1 MKACEGA
8 KSNKKHPSSPHCT
21 VIGLSEAAIPEVFYK
36 KALLKKFTI
45 STGNTCVEVLFKNVP
60 GMNASNFIK
69 KRSQNRCFLEII
81 CERLLF
87 DFFNGS
93 LLHGPK
99 GSRSRLHDSVRLQG
113 LTHRS
118 SFLFLSV
125 HEPNSPHPPPPP
137 PTCVR
142 KSKTNTFHESIRFLY
157 WLF

>member
-1 MKACEGA
+1 
-8 KSNKKHPSSPHCT
+8 
-21 VIGLSEAAIPEVFYK
+21 
-36 KALLKKFTI
+36 
-45 STGNTCVEVLFKNVP
+45 
-60 GMNASNFIK
+60 MNASNFIK

-157 WLF
+157 WLLQSLYQMVLAGLRSFLDCLRLFQLVLDCFSSFLSLVSTNSPNSLTNSFLNLHI